1 MLKDYI
7 IYGLKDLIANES
19 VKVNGGIEILNN
31 AIKLI
36 SKDRASLNEIGCP
49 KCHSKDELV
58 CLGSVDDHKYYE
70 CSNCNTKIKVKVF
83 NEIVDYKVK

>member
-7 IYGLKDLIANES
+7 IYGLKDLLANES
-19 VKVNGGIEILNN
+19 VRVNGGIEVLNN

-36 SKDRASLNEIGCP
+36 NKDSMLLKDIGCP
-49 KCHSKDELV
+49 NCNSKDELV

-70 CSNCNTKIKVKVF
+70 CSSCNTKIKVKVF
-83 NEIVDYKVK
+83 KKIVDYKVK